1 MKTPNGNDP
10 TVVDHLAELRGRL
23 SKCLI
28 AVAVGSVLGI
38 VFAKKI
44 FLILSLPLGKIL
56 GPQGAFLATSPFE
69 SFSTYFKVALLA
81 GFFLSLPVIFYQLW
95 RFIAPGLKAREK
107 KIVLP
112 FTIASTFLFVT
123 GALFGYFVIFPTGFF
138 YAAKLLDGTGILLM
152 PKMADYL
159 GLATTLL
166 FAFGII
172 FDPPFFFFPLGRIGL
187 LDSAKIRRYR
197 RYVIVAIIALAAVLT
212 PGPDVISQ
220 CLMALPLWLLYEIGG
235 LSLKFYGRY
244 HSNREDA

>member
-172 FDPPFFFFPLGRIGL
+172 FELPFIIIFLTRIGL
-187 LDSAKIRRYR
+187 FTPEFLAKNRKY
-197 RYVIVAIIALAAVLT
+197 AILLNFIIAAVLT
-212 PGPDVISQ
+212 PTPDVFNQ
-220 CLMALPLWLLYEIGG
+220 LLMAGPLIILYEVGIIGARI
-235 LSLKFYGRY
+235 LRKK
-244 HSNREDA
+244 EEV